1 MAQPENSA
9 SSTALRLTFLTLLAA
24 GLFVALFVR
33 LWSLQVLAGDRYAEL
48 AEQNRMRPV
57 VTEAPRGRILD
68 RHGEELVKN
77 RPALTVSADRS
88 RLLTSAG
95 EVRSPEA
102 QAVLERLAHVLDVPG
117 EDIVER
123 LTSRRYSPFRAIP
136 IKEDVTAEEVFRIK
150 EHQELFPG
158 VIVETLPV
166 RTYPHETL
174 AAHLVGYLGEITEEQ
189 LELEEFKDHR
199 GGDLVGKA
207 GLERTYEH
215 HLRGRP
221 GLTRYEVNANNVV
234 LRELGGQPP
243 EPGDDLRTSLD
254 IEMQTEVERL
264 LRDGMEASRS
274 VQRTS
279 DGRFLRSTAGAAV
292 VLDPRTGEVIAMA
305 SEPSYDPQVFV
316 GGIGSDD
323 WDWLNDEEN
332 DYPLLNRAMRPF
344 PPGSVFKVVT
354 GAGALESGLITTNQT
369 LPCPPV
375 WNLGSHEFRNWNPSH
390 DGQMDTARAL
400 MRSCDTYY
408 YELAYRQWLREERQR
423 QAGEEVDEAF
433 QRMARTFGMG
443 GQTGID
449 LPAESGGVIPGRA
462 YKEELWERLKDV
474 YCEGPPEGSTAYM
487 QRLYREQCE
496 DGWRWR
502 GGDAVNMSIGQG
514 DVLTTPLQV
523 AVAFAAIA
531 NGGTVY
537 RPHLGREIVDPSGEV
552 VERFEP
558 EVRSELPLEPHE
570 LDAIRRGLRMVVS
583 EPRGTAHVPFQGFPI
598 ESAGKTGTAEFGDRI
613 PVAWYAGYAPAD
625 DPEYVVV
632 VMVEEGGGGSQTAAP
647 IVRRVM
653 EALFGLDVSEFQA
666 GPVTD

>member
-1 MAQPENSA
+1 LATTEPARN
-9 SSTALRLTFLTLLAA
+9 ALRLTFLSVVVL
-24 GLFVALFVR
+24 GLFLALFSR
-33 LWSLQVLAGDRYAEL
+33 LWFLQVLAGDRYAEL

-68 RHGEELVKN
+68 RHDDELVKN

-88 RLLTSAG
+88 RILTSAG

-102 QAVLERLAHVLDVPG
+102 QGVLDRLSHVLDMPE

-123 LTSRRYSPFRAIP
+123 LMSRRYSPFRAIP
-136 IKEDVTAEEVFRIK
+136 IKEDVTPEEVFQIK

-199 GGDLVGKA
+199 GGDLIGLA

-215 HLRGRP
+215 HLRGQP

-234 LRELGGQPP
+234 LRELGRQEP
-243 EPGDDLRTSLD
+243 EPGNDLRTSLD
-254 IEMQTEVERL
+254 LEMQSEVERL

-274 VQRTS
+274 IQRAS
-279 DGRFLRSTAGAAV
+279 DGRFIRSTAGAVV
-292 VLDPRTGEVIAMA
+292 VLDPNTGEVVAMA

-316 GGIGSDD
+316 GGIQSED
-323 WDWLNDEEN
+323 WEWLNDEEN
-332 DYPLLNRAMRPF
+332 DFPLLNRAMRGF
-344 PPGSVFKVVT
+344 PPGSVYKIVT
-354 GAGALESGLITTNQT
+354 GASALEAGLITPNQT

-375 WNLGSHEFRNWNPSH
+375 WNLGNHPFRNWHRGH
-390 DGQMDTARAL
+390 DGQMDAARAL
-400 MRSCDTYY
+400 MRSCDPYY
-408 YELAYRQWLREERQR
+408 YELAYRQWQREERQR
-423 QAGEEVDEAF
+423 RAGDEVDEAM
-433 QRMARTFGMG
+433 QRMAGEMGMG
-443 GQTGID
+443 APTGID

-474 YCEGPPEGSTAYM
+474 YCEGPPEGSGAYLR
-487 QRLYREQCE
+487 QLYREQCE

-514 DVLTTPLQV
+514 DVLTTPLQM
-523 AVAFAAIA
+523 AVAYAAIA

-537 RPHLGREIVDPSGEV
+537 RPRLGREIVDPTGEV

-558 EVRSELPLEPHE
+558 EVLGELPLEPDQ
-570 LDAIRRGLRMVVS
+570 LAAIQRGLRMVVA
-583 EPRGTAHVPFQGFPI
+583 EPGGTANTPFAGFPI

-613 PVAWYAGYAPAD
+613 PFAWYVGYAPVD

-632 VMVEEGGGGSQTAAP
+632 GMVEQGGGGSQTAAP

-653 EALFGLDVSEFQA
+653 EALFGLEISEFRA